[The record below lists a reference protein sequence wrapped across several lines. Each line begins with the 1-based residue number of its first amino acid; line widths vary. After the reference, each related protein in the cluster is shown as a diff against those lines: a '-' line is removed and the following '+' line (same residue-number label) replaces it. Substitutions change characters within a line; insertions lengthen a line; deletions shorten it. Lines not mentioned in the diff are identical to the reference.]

1 MSKSLA
7 QAFFER
13 LNEKD
18 KRLYAGLRAN
28 ELGYYG
34 VSQVSQELGIHA
46 HTVRSGQ
53 KQLAELCDTSDAGA
67 RIRRVG
73 GGRKKRS

>member
-7 QAFFER
+7 QTFFEH
-13 LNEKD
+13 LNERD

-46 HTVRSGQ
+46 HTVRAGQ
-53 KQLAELCDTSDAGA
+53 KQLAQLCATPNACL

-73 GGRKKRS
+73 GGRKKSL